1 MQRTVL
7 GNHEKKTT
15 QLEWD
20 GIWTVKNGTLFYAS
34 GWHDLTFDPTAPWYI
49 WIEGGSNER
58 CAEKKLNDG
67 SDIDTVEF
75 FTTY

>member
-1 MQRTVL
+1 M
-7 GNHEKKTT
+7 
-15 QLEWD
+15 
-20 GIWTVKNGTLFYAS
+20 KNGTLFYAS